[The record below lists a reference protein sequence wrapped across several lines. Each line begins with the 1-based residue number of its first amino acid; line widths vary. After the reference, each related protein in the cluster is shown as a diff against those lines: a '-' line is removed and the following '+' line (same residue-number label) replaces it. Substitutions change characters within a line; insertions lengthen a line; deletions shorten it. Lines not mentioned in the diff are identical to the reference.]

1 MTDETVIVKPCVYVV
16 HFTRAYLHA
25 RHYIGMTTLPIA
37 DRLARHRTA
46 RGAALLRRL
55 LASGGDFVLA
65 DTWECATP
73 EEARV
78 LEKSLKRSGGASR
91 CCSICKPGN
100 GRGAGRGRNR
110 YGMHAHT
117 PSRQPV

>member
-1 MTDETVIVKPCVYVV
+1 MTDETVIVSVKPCVYVL
-16 HFTRAYLHA
+16 HFTQAYLHA
-25 RHYIGMTTLPIA
+25 KHYIGMTTLPIA

-55 LASGGDFVLA
+55 LASGGDFILA

-73 EEARV
+73 EEART

-100 GRGAGRGRNR
+100 GRGSGRGRNR
-110 YGMHAHT
+110 YGMT
-117 PSRQPV
+117 PKDQAA